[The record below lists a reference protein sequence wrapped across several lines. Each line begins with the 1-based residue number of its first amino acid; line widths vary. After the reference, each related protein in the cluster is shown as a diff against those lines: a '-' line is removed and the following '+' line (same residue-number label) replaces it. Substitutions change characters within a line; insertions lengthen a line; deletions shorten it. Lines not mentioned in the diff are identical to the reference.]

1 MSAVV
6 TVSSCNA
13 QTKNESCKP
22 RTIDSSIA
30 KKIPRGICVPEAFT
44 VDQVIQDIDFNR
56 DKSTDII
63 LRYGIYPLTIGS
75 VRRYGFFQK
84 TSDSTYLLKNELSNI
99 TLPFVNNI
107 FAAASGK
114 DNAAFELINTYPY
127 DLKVE
132 FIADTIKLS
141 HLIPEY
147 YGKTHVFVFD
157 KHTGTWLLKKT
168 NYWIGGIDPRDIDR
182 LDISKKL
189 EGRNILEIETYE
201 NKVPIEKFNLKE
213 SRKAAYT
220 EEKDYFMINYDLFEW
235 SQSNR

>member
-1 MSAVV
+1 MSVV
-6 TVSSCNA
+6 ITVSSCNG
-13 QTKNESCKP
+13 QPKNEVCKP
-22 RTIDSSIA
+22 KTIDSSIA

-56 DKSTDII
+56 DNSTDII
-63 LRYGIYPLTIGS
+63 LRYGVYPLTIGS
-75 VRRYGFFQK
+75 IRHYGFFQK
-84 TSDSTYLLKNELSNI
+84 TSDSTYLLKKELSNI

-114 DNAAFELINTYPY
+114 DSTAFALINTYPY
-127 DLKVE
+127 DLSVE

-147 YGKTHVFVFD
+147 YGKTHVFVFE
-157 KHTGTWLLKKT
+157 KRSGTWLLQKT

-189 EGRNILEIETYE
+189 EGRNILEIKTYE
-201 NKVPIEKFNLKE
+201 NKAPIEKFNLKE

-220 EEKDYFMINYDLFEW
+220 EEKDYFMIKFDLFEW
-235 SQSNR
+235 SQSN